1 MNNCSYEDF
10 KKKILNNPW
19 DFVADLAMESN
30 EYYSKNK
37 EFICKEDKLT
47 IDLYNSANNRKQ
59 EHKFI
64 LDILP
69 VPFEGNIF
77 NAKFIILT
85 LNPGFVEEVNH
96 KLYSLLNEDA
106 KKQITD
112 YHIQN
117 LRLQCKEFI
126 PNDAVRFIGDR
137 YWFNKTHQFRKE
149 NNFELSAFAI
159 VQYIGYQ
166 STKFLENKVLK
177 ELKSVEF
184 TGQLL
189 KYVIETRNDNYCFI
203 IARNEKFWRN
213 ELSKYASQDK
223 LINHIVVLKNYLNTS
238 ISLNNIKDECRP
250 IIYRITEQQKNNN

>member
-10 KKKILNNPW
+10 NKKKINNPW

-37 EFICKEDKLT
+37 EFICKEDKIT

-69 VPFEGNIF
+69 VPFEGDLF

-85 LNPGFVEEVNH
+85 LNPGFIEEVNH
-96 KLYSLLNEDA
+96 KLYSLLNKEA

-126 PNDAVRFIGDR
+126 PNDAVKIIGDR
-137 YWFNKTHQFRKE
+137 YWFNKTQQFRKE
-149 NNFELSAFAI
+149 YQFELSEFAI
-159 VQYIGYQ
+159 IQYIGYQ
-166 STKFLENKVLK
+166 SKEYNGNKYLK
-177 ELKSVEF
+177 QLKSVEF

-189 KYVIETRNDNYCFI
+189 KYIIESRNDDYCFI
-203 IARNEKFWRN
+203 IARNEKFWLK
-213 ELSKYASQDK
+213 ELSKYDTKNK
-223 LINHIVVLKNYLNTS
+223 LKNHIVVLKNYLNTT
-238 ISLNNIKDECRP
+238 ISLKNIKEECKP
-250 IIYRITEQQKNNN
+250 IISRIISQKQT